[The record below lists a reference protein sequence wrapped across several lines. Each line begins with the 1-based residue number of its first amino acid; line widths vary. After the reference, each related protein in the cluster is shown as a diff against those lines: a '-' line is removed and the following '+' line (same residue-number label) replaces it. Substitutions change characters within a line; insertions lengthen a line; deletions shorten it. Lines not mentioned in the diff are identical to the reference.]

1 MGRNSQTHMHLL
13 QFEGESVDLQH
24 QVLEGVLG
32 CSLQEE
38 AQFFLCGRGPAVKHF
53 KGFRDTIIDGDYQA
67 DELSLGVPWTVV
79 QQL

>member
-1 MGRNSQTHMHLL
+1 MYLL
-13 QFEGESVDLQH
+13 QSEGESVDLQH

-38 AQFFLCGRGPAVKHF
+38 AQFLLCGRGPAVKHF
-53 KGFRDTIIDGDYQA
+53 KGFRDAIIDGDYQA